1 MARKNPKNV
10 AAEVETTDESGA
22 EVETTDKVNLDELG
36 EVAAEAEAE
45 ATAETEGDAEAEKKF
60 IGQYSPE
67 EWEAMSP
74 VDKVQFM
81 KDKAKAA
88 SQKSS
93 GRTVPSPKADRPTIG
108 SVACE
113 AIREGLTNDEVLVRV
128 YEQFPRARTS
138 IASVTWYRNSLKA
151 AGENIMNSRD
161 IKAKRIAEA
170 KAESGDAETENPVDE
185 AADAVDEAEET
196 GTLSEDELAAL
207 VG

>member
-1 MARKNPKNV
+1 MARKNRK
-10 AAEVETTDESGA
+10 EKMETTTDEVSI
-22 EVETTDKVNLDELG
+22 DELDMATESTNEIEADADG
-36 EVAAEAEAE
+36 E
-45 ATAETEGDAEAEKKF
+45 AEAEKKY

-67 EWEAMSP
+67 EWEVLPPAE
-74 VDKVQFM
+74 KVQFM
-81 KDKAKAA
+81 KDKAKAQ

-93 GRTVPSPKADRPTIG
+93 SRATQTPKADRPTIG
-108 SVACE
+108 NVACE

-138 IASVTWYRNSLKA
+138 IASITWYRNSLKA

-170 KAESGDAETENPVDE
+170 KAEAGEVDAENPEETMD
-185 AADAVDEAEET
+185 ASADAPDEPE
-196 GTLSEDELAAL
+196 TLSEDELAAL